1 MTRRERLTATIKG
14 ESVDRPAVSFYEIG
28 GFDVDPADPDPYNVY
43 NDPSWRPLLYLAETG
58 TDLIRMSGPGQTPS
72 PSNPRQA
79 FFSTRTWEEAE
90 SRFSETKVSAGG
102 RQLTS
107 RTRQDRQTNTLWEV
121 EHLLKSEDDIRAY
134 LELPDECFE
143 YDITVEA
150 ILSAEQKVGDA
161 GIVMIDTGDPLC
173 AAASLMAMEDFTV
186 IAFTNPGLFSGLLE
200 KLAGPILART
210 KKVAEMA
217 PGRLWRI
224 YGPEYATEPYLKPR
238 HFRDYVV
245 RYVEPMIRSIHSTG
259 GWARVHCHGRIK
271 KVLPMIVEMGA
282 DGIDPI
288 EPPPQGDV
296 LLADVRREYGKDL
309 ALFGN
314 LEASDIENLP
324 PADFERV
331 AAQSLGDGTA
341 GEGRGFVLM
350 PSASPYGRTI
360 TKQTMT
366 NYETLVRL
374 AKEYGSPA

>member
-14 ESVDRPAVSFYEIG
+14 KSVDRPAVSFYEIG
-28 GFDVDPADPDPYNVY
+28 GFDVDPTDPDPYNVY
-43 NDPSWRPLLYLAETG
+43 NDPSWKPLLDLAEAE
-58 TDLIRMSGPGQTPS
+58 TDLIRFASPGQTPA
-72 PSNPRQA
+72 PSNPRQE
-79 FFSTRTWEEAE
+79 FFSTVTWEEGE
-90 SRFSETKVSAGG
+90 SRFTETRVSIGG
-102 RQLTS
+102 RELSSLS
-107 RTRQDRQTNTLWEV
+107 RRDRQTNTLWEV
-121 EHLLKSEDDIRAY
+121 KHLIKSEEDIRAY
-134 LELPDECFE
+134 LELPDECFR
-143 YDITVEA
+143 YDISVEG
-150 ILSAEQKVGDA
+150 ILEAERKVGDA

-186 IAFTNPGLFSGLLE
+186 IAFTNPDLFSRLLE
-200 KLAGPILART
+200 KLAEPILART

-245 RYVEPMIRSIHSTG
+245 RYVEPMIRSIHSSG

-296 LLADVRREYGKDL
+296 YLADVRREYGKDL

-324 PADFERV
+324 PPDFERV
-331 AAQSLGDGTA
+331 AEQSLQDGTA
-341 GEGRGFVLM
+341 GKGRGFVLM

-374 AKEYGSPA
+374 VKAYGSPA